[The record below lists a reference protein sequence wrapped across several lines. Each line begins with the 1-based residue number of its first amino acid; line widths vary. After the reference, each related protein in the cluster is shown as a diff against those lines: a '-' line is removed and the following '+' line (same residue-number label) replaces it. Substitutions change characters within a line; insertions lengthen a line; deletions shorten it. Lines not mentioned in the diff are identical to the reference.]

1 MARFIFTSDQERYFL
16 ENWTT
21 QSCKEMGEKFG
32 IAGAVVQ
39 RFLKRNGIVIPK
51 QLSYKIRAKK
61 LIGRTV
67 VTPGQDEQ
75 IKALY
80 LTMPVK
86 TLARH
91 LGIGDTA
98 LIKRLKTLDLV
109 IPRHI
114 IEQRKKD
121 SQLKHG
127 NIPVNKGLKQTEYMS
142 PEAIE
147 RTKRTRFKKGDIPH
161 NAYNEIGKIVIRQK
175 KDGSERYKYICL
187 AVGKWMLYHQYIW
200 RKYHGDIPS
209 GMVIRFKDGDSMN
222 CEISNLECVT
232 LAENL
237 RLNNLTD
244 NAIATRL
251 SFSGRGKVDQ
261 DMKNLIL
268 ENYPQLIEIRRQEI
282 LLRKELRDI

>member
-1 MARFIFTSDQERYFL
+1 MARFIFTSEQERYFL

-21 QSCKEMGEKFG
+21 QSCKEMGAKFG
-32 IAGAVVQ
+32 FAAPVVR

-51 QLSYKIRAKK
+51 ELSYKIRAKK
-61 LIGRTV
+61 LTGRTV
-67 VTPGQDEQ
+67 VTPEQDDQ

-98 LIKRLKTLDLV
+98 LTKRLKTLGLV

-114 IEQRKKD
+114 IDQRKKD
-121 SQLKHG
+121 SQLKPG
-127 NIPVNKGLKQTEYMS
+127 NIPINKGLKQTQYMS
-142 PEAIE
+142 AEAIE
-147 RTKRTRFKKGDIPH
+147 RTKRTRFKKGGIPP

-187 AVGKWMLYHQYIW
+187 AVGKWMLYHQYVW
-200 RKYHGDIPS
+200 RKYYGDIPE
-209 GMVIRFKDGDSMN
+209 GMVVRFKDGDSMN
-222 CEISNLECVT
+222 CDVSNLECVT
-232 LAENL
+232 MAENL

-244 NAIATRL
+244 SAIATRL
-251 SFSGRGKVDQ
+251 SLVGRGKVDK
-261 DMKNLIL
+261 DLKNIIL
-268 ENYPQLIEIRRQEI
+268 ENYPQLVEIRRQEI
-282 LLRKELRDI
+282 LLRRELKKK